1 MSSLTRTVAAA
12 VIAAACC
19 AGVAAQRPGPSPTP
33 TSPGQTAQTNPVSR
47 SAAWAELSLR
57 KAELTAELESLL
69 SEYTEDYPKIKEIKY
84 SLQIVAEENLRL
96 LRTKPAEADR
106 LTPALGKLLVRKI
119 ELQTELWRLLQSYK
133 DEHPDV
139 KRAKRKVE
147 VFEAAIKEILG

>member
-1 MSSLTRTVAAA
+1 
-12 VIAAACC
+12 
-19 AGVAAQRPGPSPTP
+19 
-33 TSPGQTAQTNPVSR
+33 
-47 SAAWAELSLR
+47 LSLR